1 MLDRTRTD
9 KTERMFKMPLGV
21 VRQLDISS
29 SFPPAP
35 VGHLKLH
42 PFAIFSAPFDTAA
55 TCLPSVKL
63 QIQAHSPRYSPHHR
77 KDLQRTKMSFYLH
90 LYPLVLVTGIIIA
103 TISTAFDTA
112 RSIYIY
118 TYIHTYIHT
127 YHRCTYKQYLH
138 TYNIHMYT
146 QYIQSTIHSYIHAN
160 VYKVSAHIH

>member
-1 MLDRTRTD
+1 
-9 KTERMFKMPLGV
+9 MPLGV

-77 KDLQRTKMSFYLH
+77 KDRIHPRQTPLH
-90 LYPLVLVTGIIIA
+90 PLDSRRILDET
-103 TISTAFDTA
+103 SP
-112 RSIYIY
+112 
-118 TYIHTYIHT
+118 
-127 YHRCTYKQYLH
+127 
-138 TYNIHMYT
+138 
-146 QYIQSTIHSYIHAN
+146 
-160 VYKVSAHIH
+160 